1 MELSAY
7 ITPLRRWWWL
17 LVASTLLAAVSS
29 FIATRQQPPIYQ
41 AHTTL
46 MIGRII
52 EDPNPNQG
60 EFNLAQQLAQTYADI
75 ANREPV
81 RNATMKALDLTRLPE
96 YLARAVPQTQ
106 LIEIAV
112 TDINPVRAQ
121 VVANELANQ
130 LILRSPTG
138 TDPGN
143 QERQQFVEE
152 QLNTLQ
158 SQIIESQDEIAKL
171 QEQLGT
177 LNSARQLQDTQNQI
191 NALQTKLTTLQGNY
205 AALLSNTQQGASNTL
220 TVVEQAELPR
230 RPVGPNK
237 SMSILLSAAIGFSLA
252 AGAAYLLEYLDDT
265 LKTPEEITKLLG
277 FPVIGL
283 IGETGE
289 SREGRN
295 GIYVSKHPRSPIA
308 EAYRALRANLEFAAV
323 DRSLKTILIV
333 SSGTDAGKS
342 SVAAN
347 LAVVLAQGEKRVFL
361 IDADLRKSSIHTYV
375 DLPNQIGLSDLFRN
389 GADVFKAVQAWGDH
403 RIGVITGGASPPNP
417 AELLGSN
424 KMDHILS
431 RLAERA
437 DVVVI
442 DSPPFIVSDAMML
455 AAKVDGVL
463 VVVRPG
469 HTRKKF
475 ALAMMEQLRRAD
487 ARILGVVLNRIP
499 HRGAEYYGGFLYY
512 SPYYTDGHYTSDE
525 EFDGEVDTKDE
536 AAERKPKPK
545 VNNNSPSAKLGSIKP
560 FVNRIQESIRTR
572 IKNRGEPSEYST
584 VYLGESDQDVF
595 NIQDEKD

>member
-1 MELSAY
+1 
-7 ITPLRRWWWL
+7 
-17 LVASTLLAAVSS
+17 
-29 FIATRQQPPIYQ
+29 
-41 AHTTL
+41 
-46 MIGRII
+46 
-52 EDPNPNQG
+52 
-60 EFNLAQQLAQTYADI
+60 
-75 ANREPV
+75 
-81 RNATMKALDLTRLPE
+81 
-96 YLARAVPQTQ
+96 
-106 LIEIAV
+106 
-112 TDINPVRAQ
+112 
-121 VVANELANQ
+121 
-130 LILRSPTG
+130 
-138 TDPGN
+138 
-143 QERQQFVEE
+143 
-152 QLNTLQ
+152 
-158 SQIIESQDEIAKL
+158 
-171 QEQLGT
+171 
-177 LNSARQLQDTQNQI
+177 
-191 NALQTKLTTLQGNY
+191 
-205 AALLSNTQQGASNTL
+205 
-220 TVVEQAELPR
+220 
-230 RPVGPNK
+230 
-237 SMSILLSAAIGFSLA
+237 
-252 AGAAYLLEYLDDT
+252 
-265 LKTPEEITKLLG
+265 
-277 FPVIGL
+277 
-283 IGETGE
+283 
-289 SREGRN
+289 
-295 GIYVSKHPRSPIA
+295 
-308 EAYRALRANLEFAAV
+308 
-323 DRSLKTILIV
+323 
-333 SSGTDAGKS
+333 
-342 SVAAN
+342 
-347 LAVVLAQGEKRVFL
+347 
-361 IDADLRKSSIHTYV
+361 V